1 MRRATGGAEGDAILI
16 LGRFAGVLAGTL
28 WAFVLVASPAEAT
41 EGYYRYP
48 TLAGD
53 TVVFTAEGDLW
64 SVPATGGRATRLT
77 THPAEETNAVAAP
90 DGKRIAFA
98 ASYDGPVEV
107 YVMPLS
113 GGLPRR
119 ISFEG
124 TRSIPVG
131 WTPSGEV
138 LYVTQNSTG
147 PSPQLIVVAVDPETL
162 RRHAIPLA
170 DVSDAAVSPNGKTL
184 YFTRF
189 GLAFSG
195 DDVEGYR
202 GGLLARLWRYQL
214 DGSAEATPIGGNDK
228 DRVNDRRPMP
238 WGNRLYFVS
247 DRDGHDNLWS
257 MTPDGSDPRELTHET
272 EFGIRSAS
280 LGGGRI
286 VYQLGADIHV
296 YDIAA
301 GSDRKLDIDLT
312 SDFDQERKHLVKKP
326 LNFFEGAYF
335 APNGERVA
343 VTARGRVALMGV
355 GPLRRVE
362 IATLPTERAGSAVV
376 SPDGRWVYTI
386 VAPAG
391 TTTGSDTGA
400 PQIWRYPADGST
412 DGKQLTSGD
421 AGYRWGLWLSPD
433 GKFLVNAALDGKLF
447 LLDLDKGENNLIDT
461 APGANLDDIVWS
473 PDSKYVVIVR
483 SDSQVGRAQLF
494 LYEPATGAK
503 ARLTSDR
510 YESAW
515 PAFTPDGKWLYFL
528 SDRQFESSNTSPW
541 GDRNLG
547 PYFDRRT
554 RIYALSLQSG
564 LRFPFRPK
572 DELTAPDKSKH
583 GEQPD
588 DDKAADEKNGD
599 DKGSKPE
606 KPKPVEWAGLAER
619 LYEVPVA
626 AGNYRQLQTDG
637 KLLYFLDE
645 IGHEGR
651 ATLKTL
657 KLDNRGDDPEDFLA
671 NVRQFALSADRK
683 KVFIRRWAA
692 DNRVGDM
699 YIVPAGAK
707 APDRL
712 GNAPTELGEEKN
724 KLGRATG
731 DFGKLLDQVD
741 KFLVRASDWTI
752 EIDPKAEW
760 RQMFG
765 DAWRLHRDFFYDSDM
780 HGVDWLKLREK
791 YRPLVDR
798 VAARGE
804 LNDVL
809 AQMMSE
815 LHTLH
820 SQISPGD
827 LRVADDTAKPAFLG
841 AVLTSEADG
850 AQIMHIYRTDPELP
864 DQRGPLSITGI
875 DVREGDLITAVNG
888 EPVSREHDIAELLVG
903 QAGQQVLLTLK
914 RSDGGGL
921 EREIKTIVKPVDA
934 TKNASLRYSDWE
946 ETRRATVE
954 AASDGRIGYLHL
966 RAMGADDIA
975 TFAREFYAQ
984 YDREALIIDVRRNNG
999 GNIDSWV
1006 IEKLLRRAWAVWKP
1020 RYGEY
1025 HWNNMQQTFRGHLAV
1040 LIDERTY
1047 SDGEAFSAGIKALGI
1062 APLIGARTA
1071 GAGVWL
1077 NIDDT
1082 RLSDRG
1088 NAWTAQYPLY
1098 SVATGD
1104 LLVENQGVEPDI
1116 PVDNPPHATFTG
1128 EDAQLDT
1135 AIRVLLDKLK
1145 TEPVPP
1151 R

>member
-1 MRRATGGAEGDAILI
+1 VILRRIAGG
-16 LGRFAGVLAGTL
+16 LAAAL
-28 WAFVLVASPAEAT
+28 WAWAAPAGAT

-64 SVPATGGRATRLT
+64 SVPVGGGRASRLT
-77 THPAEETNAVAAP
+77 THPAEETSAVATP

-119 ISFEG
+119 VSFEG

-138 LYVTQNSTG
+138 LYVTQNQTG
-147 PSPQLIVVAVDPETL
+147 PSPQLIVVAVDPENL
-162 RRHAIPLA
+162 HRHAIPLA
-170 DVSDAAVSPNGKTL
+170 DASDAAVSPDGKTL

-189 GLAFSG
+189 GLAFS
-195 DDVEGYR
+195 DDNVEAYR
-202 GGLLARLWRYQL
+202 GGLLARLWRYDL
-214 DGSAEATPIGGNDK
+214 GGSAEATPIGGPQKPDNDK

-238 WGNRLYFVS
+238 WGERLYFIS

-257 MTPDGSDPRELTHET
+257 MTPDGGDPRELTHET
-272 EFGIRSAS
+272 EFGVRGAS

-296 YDIAA
+296 FDIAA
-301 GSDRKLDIDLT
+301 AGGRKLDIDLT
-312 SDFDQERKHLVKKP
+312 SDLDQERKHLVKKP
-326 LNFFEGAYF
+326 LDFFEDADF

-343 VTARGRVALMGV
+343 VTARGRIALMGV
-355 GPLRRVE
+355 GPLRRVD
-362 IATLPTERAGSAVV
+362 IATAPEERAGPAVV
-376 SPDGRWVYTI
+376 SADGKWVYTI

-391 TTTGSDTGA
+391 TATGSDPAA
-400 PQIWRYPADGST
+400 PQIWRFPADGSG
-412 DGKQLTSGD
+412 DAKPLTSGD

-433 GKFLVNAALDGKLF
+433 GKFLANAALDGKLY
-447 LLDLDKGENNLIDT
+447 LLDLDRGENKLADT
-461 APGANLDDIVWS
+461 APGADLDNVVWS
-473 PDSKYVVIVR
+473 PDSRYVAIVR
-483 SDSQVGRAQLF
+483 PDSHVGREQIF

-510 YESAW
+510 YGSGW

-554 RIYALSLQSG
+554 RIYALALQSG

-572 DELTAPDKSKH
+572 DELT
-583 GEQPD
+583 QPD
-588 DDKAADEKNGD
+588 EAKDGDRAGDDKAVEGKNGD
-599 DKGSKPE
+599 DKGAKPGADRN

-626 AGNYRQLQTDG
+626 PGNYAGLRTDG

-645 IGHEGR
+645 FGHEGR

-657 KLDNRGDDPEDFLA
+657 KIDNRGDDPEDFLG
-671 NVRQFALSADRK
+671 NVRQFALSADHK
-683 KVFIRRWAA
+683 KLFVRRWAA

-699 YIVPAGAK
+699 YIVAAGAK

-712 GNAPTELGEEKN
+712 GNAPTELGKEAD

-731 DFGKLLDQVD
+731 DFSKLLDQVD
-741 KFLVRASDWTI
+741 KFLVRATDWRI

-765 DAWRLHRDFFYDSDM
+765 DAWRLHRDFFYDRNM
-780 HGVDWLKLREK
+780 LGVDWLKLREK

-798 VAARGE
+798 VASRDE

-809 AQMMSE
+809 AQMMSD

-820 SQISPGD
+820 SQIRPGD
-827 LRVADDTAKPAFLG
+827 LRVADDGGKPAFLG
-841 AVLTSEADG
+841 AVLTPEAG
-850 AQIMHIYRTDPELP
+850 GVRIAHIYRSDPELP
-864 DQRGPLSITGI
+864 DQRGPLALTAV
-875 DVREGDLITAVNG
+875 DARDGDLITAVNG
-888 EPVSREHDIAELLVG
+888 QPVSGAHDIAELLVG

-914 RSDGGGL
+914 RRDGTAP
-921 EREIKTIVKPVDA
+921 EREVKTVVKPVDA
-934 TKNASLRYSDWE
+934 TKNYNLRYSDWE
-946 ETRRATVE
+946 ESRREKVA
-954 AASDGRIGYLHL
+954 AASGGRIGYLHL

-984 YDREALIIDVRRNNG
+984 YDREGLILDVRRNNG

-1025 HWNNMQQTFRGHLAV
+1025 NYHNMQQAFRGHLAV

-1047 SDGEAFSAGIKALGI
+1047 SDGETFSAGIKALSI

-1077 NIDDT
+1077 SENT

-1088 NAWTAQYPLY
+1088 MARTAEFPQF
-1098 SVATGD
+1098 SIATGEI
-1104 LLVENQGVEPDI
+1104 LVENKGVEPDI

-1145 TEPVPP
+1145 SEPVPP
-1151 R
+1151 P